1 MKRRDIKKIGGE
13 MPHPAGMISVDYK
26 KLGKKLEA
34 TITLQDGVIG
44 ELVWQGKNT
53 MIKSGT
59 NTFNL

>member
-1 MKRRDIKKIGGE
+1 MT
-13 MPHPAGMISVDYK
+13 HPAGMISVDYK
-26 KLGKKLEA
+26 KSGKKLEA